1 MMSKEELKNKRYYD
15 EKQDLWVVSW
25 NAVEK
30 YLSQQAKELKEI
42 KTKTEYLL
50 IKIQNIF
57 GFKALYNRNLDFS
70 VTFDKLKKLVGE
82 KDE

>member
-25 NAVEK
+25 NSVEK
-30 YLSQQAKELKEI
+30 YLSQQAKELEEI

-70 VTFDKLKKLVGE
+70 VTFDKLKKLVGG
-82 KDE
+82 K

>member
-30 YLSQQAKELKEI
+30 YLSQQSKELKEI

-57 GFKALYNRNLDFS
+57 GFKAMYNRNLDFS
-70 VTFDKLKKLVGE
+70 VTFDKLKKLTEVN
-82 KDE
+82 DE

>member
-1 MMSKEELKNKRYYD
+1 
-15 EKQDLWVVSW
+15 
-25 NAVEK
+25 
-30 YLSQQAKELKEI
+30 LSQQAKELEEI

-70 VTFDKLKKLVGE
+70 VTFDKLKKLVGG
-82 KDE
+82 K